1 MSKFKLTEAMRRRIV
16 GGAGMP
22 KLPARVKVPASARYA
37 AFPAFCERMGLPV
50 PVAEFRFHAVRK
62 WRFDFAWPE
71 HRVYLEINGGVWSG
85 GRHSRGA
92 GMLKDWE
99 KKNTA
104 SGMGWRPIECQPRD
118 LMTTAT
124 VVAIRAAL
132 NYGLPTAGGP
142 TLPSLPTAGGPT

>member
-37 AFPAFCERMGLPV
+37 AFPAFCVRMGLPV
-50 PVAEFRFHAVRK
+50 PVAEFRFHPVRK
-62 WRFDFAWPE
+62 WRFDHAWPE
-71 HRVYLEINGGVWSG
+71 HRVYLEVQGGIFTN

-92 GMLKDWE
+92 AMLKEWE
-99 KKNTA
+99 KINTA
-104 SGMGWRPIECQPRD
+104 SGMGYRVLYCQPRD

-132 NYGLPTAGGP
+132 NYGLPSAMLAEREKETNK
-142 TLPSLPTAGGPT
+142 